1 MSDLN
6 RSLTVNLV
14 NRVYSG
20 LPFELF
26 PENLTMY
33 IGKKRIGLRT
43 IRCFSIPSSQLR
55 PSR

>member
-6 RSLTVNLV
+6 RSLTVDLV

-20 LPFELF
+20 LPFGLF

-33 IGKKRIGLRT
+33 IGKNRIGL
-43 IRCFSIPSSQLR
+43 
-55 PSR
+55 